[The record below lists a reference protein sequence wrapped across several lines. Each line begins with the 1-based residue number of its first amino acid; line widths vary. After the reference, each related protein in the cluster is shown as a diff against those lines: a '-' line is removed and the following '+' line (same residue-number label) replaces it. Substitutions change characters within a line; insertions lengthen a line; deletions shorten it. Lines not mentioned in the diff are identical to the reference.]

1 MGLIKAAMG
10 AIGGTLADQW
20 KEYFY
25 CDSMSA
31 DVLAAKGQKRTGS
44 RSSNTKG
51 EDNIIT
57 SGSVIAVNEG
67 QCMMIVEDGKVAEL
81 CAEPGEFIYDSSASP
96 SVFSGKLLDGLKGA
110 AKDAWERFKFGGI
123 PGRDQRIYYF
133 NIKEIPGN
141 KYGTPSPVP
150 FRVVDR
156 NIGLDVDISIRCNG
170 EYSYRIVNPMVFY
183 ANVCANVRT
192 VFTRSEIDSML
203 KTEILTA
210 LGPALARI
218 SAMGIRYSEL
228 PAHNYE
234 LTEALNEVLSEKW
247 GALRGLQVY
256 SFGINSANASKEDE
270 DMIKELQKN
279 AAFRDPTLAAA
290 NLVGAQA
297 AAMQSAAKNEG
308 GAAMA
313 FMGMNMAQQS
323 GGFNAQSLYQMGA
336 QQQAAQPQQPAQP
349 SLPAGGWTCPSCG
362 TQGIQGKFC
371 PECGGKK
378 PEPAAANGWTCPSCG
393 TVNKGK
399 FCAECGTKKPAGVP
413 KYRCDKCGWEPAD
426 PTKPPKFCPECG
438 DPFNDGDIV

>member
-10 AIGGTLADQW
+10 ANGGTLADQW

-270 DMIKELQKN
+270 DMIKELQKS
-279 AAFRDPTLAAA
+279 AVLRDPTMGAATLTA
-290 NLVGAQA
+290 AQA
-297 AAMQSAAKNEG
+297 QAMKDAAKNSAG
-308 GAAMA
+308 AMTGFMGYGMAANAGAAA
-313 FMGMNMAQQS
+313 GAQNLYAMGQQ
-323 GGFNAQSLYQMGA
+323 NAQNA
-336 QQQAAQPQQPAQP
+336 QKAD
-349 SLPAGGWTCPSCG
+349 GWTC
-362 TQGIQGKFC
+362 
-371 PECGGKK
+371 
-378 PEPAAANGWTCPSCG
+378 SCG
-393 TVNKGK
+393 TVNTGK
-399 FCAECGTKKPAGVP
+399 FCTECGKAKPDDG
-413 KYRCDKCGWEPAD
+413 KWTCSCG
-426 PTKPPKFCPECG
+426 TVNTGKFCTECG
-438 DPFNDGDIV
+438 KAKPDDGKWICSCGAENTGKFCTQCGKAKE

>member
-256 SFGINSANASKEDE
+256 SFGINSANATKEDE
-270 DMIKELQKN
+270 DMIKELQKS
-279 AAFRDPTLAAA
+279 AVLRDPTMGAATLTA
-290 NLVGAQA
+290 AQA
-297 AAMQSAAKNEG
+297 QAMKDAAKNSAG
-308 GAAMA
+308 AMTGFMGYGMAANAGAAA
-313 FMGMNMAQQS
+313 GAQNLYAMGQQ
-323 GGFNAQSLYQMGA
+323 NAQNA
-336 QQQAAQPQQPAQP
+336 QKAD
-349 SLPAGGWTCPSCG
+349 GWTCSCG
-362 TQGIQGKFC
+362 AVNTGKFC
-371 PECGGKK
+371 TECGKAKPDDGK
-378 PEPAAANGWTCPSCG
+378 WTCSCG
-393 TVNKGK
+393 TVNTG
-399 FCAECGTKKPAGVP
+399 
-413 KYRCDKCGWEPAD
+413 
-426 PTKPPKFCPECG
+426 
-438 DPFNDGDIV
+438 

>member
-270 DMIKELQKN
+270 DMIKELQKS
-279 AAFRDPTLAAA
+279 AVLRDPTMGAATLTA
-290 NLVGAQA
+290 AQA
-297 AAMQSAAKNEG
+297 QAMKDAAKNSAG
-308 GAAMA
+308 AMTGFMGYGMAANAGAAA
-313 FMGMNMAQQS
+313 GAQNLYAMGQQ
-323 GGFNAQSLYQMGA
+323 NAQNA
-336 QQQAAQPQQPAQP
+336 QKAD
-349 SLPAGGWTCPSCG
+349 GWTC
-362 TQGIQGKFC
+362 
-371 PECGGKK
+371 
-378 PEPAAANGWTCPSCG
+378 SCG
-393 TVNKGK
+393 TVNTGK
-399 FCAECGTKKPAGVP
+399 FCTECGKAKPDDG
-413 KYRCDKCGWEPAD
+413 KWTCSCG
-426 PTKPPKFCPECG
+426 TVNTGKFCTECG
-438 DPFNDGDIV
+438 KAKPDDGKWICSCGAENTGKFCTQCGKAKE